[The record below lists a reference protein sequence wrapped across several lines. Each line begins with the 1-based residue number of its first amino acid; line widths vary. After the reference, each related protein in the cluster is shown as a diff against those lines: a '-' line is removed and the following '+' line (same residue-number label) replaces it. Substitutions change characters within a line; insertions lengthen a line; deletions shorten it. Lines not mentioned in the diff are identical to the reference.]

1 VSLTPEE
8 GRVVERFSELIY
20 AEVMEGMKRALARLV
35 VEMPDAGRLPP
46 GWRAGV
52 YVQTLRF
59 HADRMMELMQRA
71 MSGEDLTKGLEE
83 SESAMN
89 VMRDLEQLVQLYKL
103 GEGNN

>member
-1 VSLTPEE
+1 
-8 GRVVERFSELIY
+8 
-20 AEVMEGMKRALARLV
+20 M
-35 VEMPDAGRLPP
+35 
-46 GWRAGV
+46 
-52 YVQTLRF
+52 QTLRF